1 MAHGHSHGGSKK
13 KPNNQN
19 SHKKDEDS
27 VEIGD
32 SEHLCADERIGIEDN
47 HDHSHTV
54 GLSTSNEDQTTN
66 EETKSKKEKKKG
78 CEKIFENLIKK
89 NSLDV

>member
-19 SHKKDEDS
+19 GHKKDEDS

-89 NSLDV
+89 NSLNF